1 MVKNND
7 VQFFMEDLRM
17 KRKYK
22 KKYFLEQG
30 FEPQIFRYFPP
41 MI

>member
-1 MVKNND
+1 MVKNKD
-7 VQFFMEDLRM
+7 VQFFMEDLKM
-17 KRKYK
+17 KRKN